1 MALKYLMIKSGR
13 EEDWTSFIGNFFR
26 RITEL
31 VRPKLSR
38 HDHRGCPLSPERNVL
53 LLLDI
58 LGGAHFM
65 RTQGVLAGCC
75 ITAVFKKLYE

>member
-1 MALKYLMIKSGR
+1 MAFKYLMIKSGR
-13 EEDWTSFIGNFFR
+13 EEDLTSLIGNFFR

-38 HDHRGCPLSPERNVL
+38 HDQRGRPLSPEQIVL
-53 LLLDI
+53 LSLDI
-58 LGGAHFM
+58 LGGSHFM

-75 ITAVFKKLYE
+75 TAAVFKNLYE

>member
-1 MALKYLMIKSGR
+1 MIKSGR
-13 EEDWTSFIGNFFR
+13 EEDLTSFIGNFFR

-38 HDHRGCPLSPERNVL
+38 HDHRGCSLSLETNVL

-75 ITAVFKKLYE
+75 ITAVLKKTI